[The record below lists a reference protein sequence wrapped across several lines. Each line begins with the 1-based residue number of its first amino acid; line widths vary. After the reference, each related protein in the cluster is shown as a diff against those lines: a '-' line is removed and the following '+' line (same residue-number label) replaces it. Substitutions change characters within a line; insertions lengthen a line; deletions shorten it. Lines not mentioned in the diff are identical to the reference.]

1 MPPKA
6 TASECVQV
14 APVRSA
20 DMGPLHA
27 GASEREETRRKKEA
41 ADKDKLAWRA
51 IVVAPPGTP
60 HEPPPTPPALQLR
73 LERCFATAEPLDT
86 EGKMFLQS
94 LATSAA
100 PCGHSHIHHPHPRPE
115 AETLDWLTPAAAWQ
129 RLAEDVGGP
138 IVSHC

>member
-1 MPPKA
+1 
-6 TASECVQV
+6 
-14 APVRSA
+14 
-20 DMGPLHA
+20 MGPLHA
-27 GASEREETRRKKEA
+27 GASEREEARRKKEA